1 MIIKNGDGH
10 DSHVTSQG
18 QGNLNT
24 VLGALGTASFLGFN
38 GGNILGGM
46 GGFGRNNNCC
56 YTDGHS
62 TPISRYEANMMQEL
76 AAKDSKIGLL
86 ESQVYVDQKLTDVT
100 AYLMGEIKSL
110 SSEVRANKDAQC
122 AINQQQAV
130 YNGVN
135 TATLQCM
142 QNQIAQLMGI
152 TKLVIPNSS
161 VCPGWGNVTIT
172 PAAATTTGA

>member
-38 GGNILGGM
+38 GGNILGGL
-46 GGFGRNNNCC
+46 GRNNCSC
-56 YTDGHS
+56 GDPHS
-62 TPISRYEANMMQEL
+62 MPISRYEANMMQEL

-110 SSEVRANKDAQC
+110 SNEVRANKDAQC
-122 AINQQQAV
+122 VINQQQAV

-142 QNQIAQLMGI
+142 QGQIAQLMGI

>member
-38 GGNILGGM
+38 GGNILGGL
-46 GGFGRNNNCC
+46 GRNNCSC
-56 YTDGHS
+56 GDPHS
-62 TPISRYEANMMQEL
+62 MPISRYEANMIQEL

>member
-24 VLGALGTASFLGFN
+24 VLGSLGTASFFGFN
-38 GGNILGGM
+38 GGNILGGL
-46 GGFGRNNNCC
+46 GRNNCN
-56 YTDGHS
+56 DPHS

-76 AAKDSKIGLL
+76 AAKDAKIGLL

-172 PAAATTTGA
+172 PAAATTPTTGA

>member
-38 GGNILGGM
+38 GGNILGGL
-46 GGFGRNNNCC
+46 GRNNCSC
-56 YTDGHS
+56 GDPHS
-62 TPISRYEANMMQEL
+62 MPISRYEANMMQEL

-110 SSEVRANKDAQC
+110 SNEVRANKDAQC

>member
-38 GGNILGGM
+38 GGNILGGL
-46 GGFGRNNNCC
+46 GRNNCSC
-56 YTDGHS
+56 GDPHS
-62 TPISRYEANMMQEL
+62 MPISRYEANMMQEL

-142 QNQIAQLMGI
+142 QNQIAQLMGV

>member
-38 GGNILGGM
+38 GGNILGGL
-46 GGFGRNNNCC
+46 GRNNCSC
-56 YTDGHS
+56 GDPHS
-62 TPISRYEANMMQEL
+62 MPISRYEANMMQEL

-110 SSEVRANKDAQC
+110 SNEVRANKDAQC

-142 QNQIAQLMGI
+142 QGQIAQLMGI

>member
-38 GGNILGGM
+38 GGNILGGL
-46 GGFGRNNNCC
+46 GRNNCSC
-56 YTDGHS
+56 GDPHS
-62 TPISRYEANMMQEL
+62 MPISRYEANMMQEL

-110 SSEVRANKDAQC
+110 SNEVRANKDAQC

-142 QNQIAQLMGI
+142 QNQIAQLMGV

>member
-38 GGNILGGM
+38 GGNILGGL
-46 GGFGRNNNCC
+46 GRNNCSC
-56 YTDGHS
+56 GDPHS
-62 TPISRYEANMMQEL
+62 MPISRYEANMMQEL

-135 TATLQCM
+135 NATLQCM

>member
-38 GGNILGGM
+38 GGNILGGL
-46 GGFGRNNNCC
+46 GRNNCSC
-56 YTDGHS
+56 GDPHS
-62 TPISRYEANMMQEL
+62 MPISRYEANMMQEL

-122 AINQQQAV
+122 VINQQQAV

-142 QNQIAQLMGI
+142 QGQIAQLMGI

>member
-1 MIIKNGDGH
+1 MILKNGDGH

-24 VLGALGTASFLGFN
+24 VLSSLGAASFFGVN
-38 GGNILGGM
+38 SGNILGGL
-46 GGFGRNNNCC
+46 GRNNCSC
-56 YTDGHS
+56 GDPHS
-62 TPISRYEANMMQEL
+62 MPISRYEANMMQEL